1 MTTNRLNGFDPKS
14 VRRGALAGVLGLG
27 RSGQSVA
34 RLLVKK
40 SFKVFGSDTRPKAE
54 LSTALKALPKAVKW
68 EWSGHSDR
76 LLKCAFVVKSPGIRP
91 DLPIIKK
98 LNDNNIPVYSEL
110 EIALAYSKAKAV
122 VAITGTNGKSTTT
135 QLTWEIFKAGLPR
148 GRKALLGGNIG
159 IPISTVA
166 PASNPKDVIV
176 LECSSYQLE
185 DSSHFEPRASA
196 ILNIT
201 ADHLDHHGS
210 MSAYLAAKSKV
221 FREQGPGDVCVFNA
235 DDPTVFKLS
244 RECPSQR
251 LYFGSKGV
259 NIHAWEEGG
268 KLRFKLPGWKK
279 AQALVPPKLPG
290 RHNRE
295 NAMAAGLLA
304 FARGIKPAAL
314 AKAFKAFKG
323 VEHRLEPCGV
333 ARGIAC
339 VNDSKAT
346 NVDSTLVA
354 LKAHAPGGKRLLL
367 ILGGLHKGF
376 PYTPLKPWIEK
387 SVKGILTIGSA
398 SRRIEEDLSGLVPI
412 FPCGNLETA
421 VETGL
426 KIGEKGDTVLLSP
439 ACASFDQFSD
449 FEDRGR
455 RFKALVA
462 AAAKTR

>member
-1 MTTNRLNGFDPKS
+1 MSNSNGFDPKS

-40 SFKVFGSDTRPKAE
+40 GFKVLGSDLRPKAE
-54 LSTALKALPKAVKW
+54 LTPLLKSLPKAVKW
-68 EWSGHSDR
+68 EWNGHSKR
-76 LLKCAFVVKSPGIRP
+76 LLACKFVVKSPGLKP
-91 DLPIIKK
+91 DLPIFKALADK
-98 LNDNNIPVYSEL
+98 GIPVYSEL

-166 PASNPKDVIV
+166 PASKPTDVLV
-176 LECSSYQLE
+176 VECSSYQLE
-185 DSSHFEPRASA
+185 DSAHFEPRASA

-210 MSAYLAAKSKV
+210 MAAYLAAKAKI
-221 FREQGPGDVCVFNA
+221 FREQGPGDACVFNA

-244 RECPSQR
+244 RECPSEH
-251 LYFGSKGV
+251 LYFGTKGINV
-259 NIHAWEEGG
+259 HAWEEGG
-268 KLRFKLPGWKK
+268 KLHFRLPGSKK
-279 AQALVPPKLPG
+279 ELALVPPKLPG
-290 RHNRE
+290 RHNLE
-295 NAMAAGLLA
+295 NAMAAALLA
-304 FARGIKPAAL
+304 LARGLKPAVIQ
-314 AKAFKAFKG
+314 KAFKAFKG
-323 VEHRLEPCGV
+323 IEHRLEPCGSV
-333 ARGIAC
+333 RAIAC

-346 NVDSTLVA
+346 NVDSALVA
-354 LKAHAPGGKRLLL
+354 LKAYAPGGKRLLL

-376 PYTPLKPWIEK
+376 PYTPLKPWIERT
-387 SVKGILTIGSA
+387 VKGILTIGSA

-412 FPCGNLETA
+412 FPCANLETA

-426 KIGEKGDTVLLSP
+426 KIGEKGDTLLLSP
-439 ACASFDQFSD
+439 ACASFDQFKD
-449 FEDRGR
+449 YEERGR

-462 AAAKTR
+462 AAAKAK

>member
-1 MTTNRLNGFDPKS
+1 MNKSRGFDPKS
-14 VRRGALAGVLGLG
+14 ARRGSLAGVLGLG

-34 RLLVKK
+34 RLLLKK
-40 SFKVFGSDTRPKAE
+40 GFKVLGSDSRPKAE
-54 LSTALKALPKAVKW
+54 LTPALKSLPKAVKW
-68 EWSGHSDR
+68 EWNGHSER
-76 LLKCAFVVKSPGIRP
+76 LLKFAFVVKSPGLKP

-98 LNDNNIPVYSEL
+98 LNEKNIPVYSEL

-159 IPISTVA
+159 IPISTIA
-166 PASNPKDVIV
+166 PASKAADVIV
-176 LECSSYQLE
+176 IECSSYQLE

-210 MSAYLAAKSKV
+210 MAAYLQAKAKV
-221 FREQGPGDVCVFNA
+221 FREQGPGDACVFNA

-244 RECPSQR
+244 RECPSER
-251 LYFGSKGV
+251 LYFGTKGV
-259 NIHAWEEGG
+259 NVHAWEEGG
-268 KLRFKLPGWKK
+268 KLRFKLPGSKK
-279 AQALVPPKLPG
+279 ELALVPPKLPG
-290 RHNRE
+290 RHNLE

-304 FARGIKPAAL
+304 LARGLKPAAIQ
-314 AKAFKAFKG
+314 KAFAAFKG
-323 VEHRLEPCGV
+323 VEHRLEPCGT

-346 NVDSTLVA
+346 NVDSAVVA

-367 ILGGLHKGF
+367 ILGGQHKGF
-376 PYTPLKPWIEK
+376 PYTPLKPWIDK
-387 SVKGILTIGSA
+387 TVKGILTIGSA
-398 SRRIEEDLSGLVPI
+398 ARRIEEDLAGLVPI
-412 FPCGNLETA
+412 FPCGSLETA
-421 VETGL
+421 VEAGL
-426 KIGEKGDTVLLSP
+426 KIGERGDTLLLSP
-439 ACASFDQFSD
+439 ACASFDQFKD
-449 FEDRGR
+449 FEERGR

-462 AAAKTR
+462 AAAKAK